1 MANKDEAAAKL
12 DKMRRSAQSDEAK
25 RLSPESEIGGK
36 FTQPGGMS
44 PTQTREYEAS
54 LKQSE
59 TIAEGERGDF
69 DARLDARILKEKPRL
84 YQDIQEGKNYAL
96 RERSDLAHTFR
107 LDEKNKTDFFS
118 KEIKGGGGEGSRRWL
133 LGTE

>member
-25 RLSPESEIGGK
+25 RLSPESEIAGK
-36 FTQPGGMS
+36 FTRPKGMS
-44 PTQTREYEAS
+44 PPQTREYEAS
-54 LKQSE
+54 LKRSE

-69 DARLDARILKEKPRL
+69 DARLDARILKENPRL
-84 YQDIQEGKNYAL
+84 YRNIQAGETYAL
-96 RERSDLAHTFR
+96 RERADLAHTFR
-107 LDEKNKTDFFS
+107 LDERNDTDFFS
-118 KEIKGGGGEGSRRWL
+118 KEIKGGRKGSRRWL